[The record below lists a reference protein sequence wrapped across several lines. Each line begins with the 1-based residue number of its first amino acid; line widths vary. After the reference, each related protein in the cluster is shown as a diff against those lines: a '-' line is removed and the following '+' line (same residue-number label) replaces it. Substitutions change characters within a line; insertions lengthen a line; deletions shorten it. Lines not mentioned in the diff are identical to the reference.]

1 MTPDLRN
8 RSLLAFGAAFVGLLP
23 YAYSTNAAQAQS
35 TNVFCPNINA
45 TVPNSNGGP
54 TILSGGLCTN
64 NQFGAQSIAALS
76 SQALSETSQSST
88 QLSNTATVEA
98 IIERRREEAERC
110 PEGFEWVEGTCRK
123 IPTTRLPFMPVLENG
138 YSAPTPWRQPEQT
151 ATLGGEAPVAPAA
164 PMTYNVEPMY
174 KASPIVDT
182 GIHPAIWAHGFGD
195 FQQQTTAFVAPG
207 PTSGGQGSGKPFV
220 AGAPPTPMFVTVD
233 SKTSIWGFMSG
244 ADLTFRNVAVGGDV
258 LITGLLGGYLTSDMN
273 LNTIST
279 SSNLNTALGGS
290 SATKIHLSGPSAGA
304 YGTYFTGPFSTDLT
318 FRADFLNINES
329 FVENSN
335 FLVANSNGDLVP
347 ASTVVTAG
355 TLAASVTDLSII
367 QNFNYRFPIYGG
379 IWIEPTVGF
388 NYTYSLYDAA
398 AASLGLSDGYV
409 LLVQGGARLGID
421 NFWGPIHVTQTITG
435 LAYDDVTVVGG
446 PILNAA
452 FIGGPLLNANE
463 GKLRGEGIYAMNFD
477 YGNGF
482 SSFVQGVVY
491 GGEDLIGAG
500 GKLGLRYQW

>member
-1 MTPDLRN
+1 MTANVRN
-8 RSLLAFGAAFVGLLP
+8 RGLLAFGAAFVGLFP
-23 YAYSTNAAQAQS
+23 FAYYTNTAQAQS
-35 TNVFCPNINA
+35 TNVFCPDINA
-45 TVPNSNGGP
+45 ALAVSGAP
-54 TILSGGLCTN
+54 TTLSAGLCTN
-64 NQFGAQSIAALS
+64 GTHGAENIAALS
-76 SQALSETSQSST
+76 SQALSEVSQSST

-98 IIERRREEAERC
+98 ILERRREEAERC
-110 PEGFEWVEGTCRK
+110 PEGFERVEGTCRK
-123 IPTTRLPFMPVLENG
+123 IVTAPSSYMPVLENG
-138 YSAPTPWRQPEQT
+138 YPALAPWRQPNQT

-164 PMTYNVEPMY
+164 PMAYTAAPMY
-174 KASPIVDT
+174 KAPPIVDT
-182 GIHPAIWAHGFGD
+182 GIRPAIWAHGFGD

-207 PTSGGQGSGKPFV
+207 PTAGAQGSGV
-220 AGAPPTPMFVTVD
+220 ALAAGVPPTPMYVTLD

-290 SATKIHLSGPSAGA
+290 SATKIHLSGPSVGA

-329 FVENSN
+329 FVDDSN
-335 FLVANSNGDLVP
+335 FLVNNGNGALVP
-347 ASTVVTAG
+347 APTVVTAG
-355 TLAASVTDLSII
+355 TLTASVTDLSII
-367 QNFNYRFPIYGG
+367 QNFNYRFPIYAG
-379 IWIEPTVGF
+379 IWIEPTVGL

-435 LAYDDVTVVGG
+435 LAYDDVKVVGG

-463 GKLRGEGIYAMNFD
+463 GKIRGEGIYAMNFD

-482 SSFVQGVVY
+482 SSFVEGVAY

-500 GKLGLRYQW
+500 GKVGLRYQW